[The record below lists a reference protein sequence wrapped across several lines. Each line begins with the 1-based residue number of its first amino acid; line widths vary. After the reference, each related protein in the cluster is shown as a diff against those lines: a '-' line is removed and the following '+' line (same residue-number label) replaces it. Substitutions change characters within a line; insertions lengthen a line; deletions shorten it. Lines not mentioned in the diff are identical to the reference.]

1 MNFASD
7 NQSGVSPAVLQGIVE
22 ASTGVAG
29 SYSNDQWTQAAVAQL
44 SAIFEKPVQAFFVA
58 TGTAS
63 NCLALS
69 ALVQPWHSILCHSQ
83 AHIAVDELSAPE
95 LFTGGARLVLMG
107 DDGDKLTAQCLSD
120 TLQSLPKDRPHN
132 QIPGALSIT
141 QCTESGLVY
150 SVEEVRALT
159 EVAHAAD
166 MRVHMDGARF
176 SNALATLNC
185 TPADITWKAG
195 VDVLCLGASKNGAL
209 ALEAVIFF
217 DEALAKD
224 FDLRRK
230 RAGHLVSKG
239 RLFGAQM
246 CAWLKDDHWL
256 TLARHANEIA
266 LALEQCLQPYPAIQI
281 AWPVQANELFAVIPV
296 ALFEHLKAQGVRLND
311 WLPNSVPQAL
321 DIKAD
326 HLAVRFVTSFESEL
340 AEVQQLQDVLAAYFA
355 S

>member
-1 MNFASD
+1 MNFGSD
-7 NQSGVSPAVLQGIVE
+7 NQSGVSPAVLKGIAE

-29 SYSNDQWTQAAVAQL
+29 SYSNDQWTQAGVAKL
-44 SAIFEKPVQAFFVA
+44 SEVFEKPVQAFFVA

-95 LFTGGARLVLMG
+95 LFTGGSRLVLMG
-107 DDGDKLTAQCLSD
+107 DDGGKLTAQLLSD
-120 TLQSLPKDRPHN
+120 TLKKLPSDRPHN
-132 QIPGALSIT
+132 QIPGALSLT

-159 EVAHAAD
+159 EVAHAAG

-176 SNALATLNC
+176 ANALATLKC
-185 TPADITWKAG
+185 TPAEITWKSG

-217 DEALAKD
+217 DETLAED

-239 RLFGAQM
+239 RLFGSQM
-246 CAWLKDDHWL
+246 CAWLNDNHWL
-256 TLARHANEIA
+256 ELAQTANDVALTLEHT
-266 LALEQCLQPYPAIQI
+266 LQKYPAIQM
-281 AWPVQANELFAVIPV
+281 AWPVQANELFAVVPME
-296 ALFEHLKAQGVRLND
+296 LFEHLKAQGVRLYD
-311 WLPNSVPQAL
+311 WYPNSLPKGMDVKSGYLP
-321 DIKAD
+321 
-326 HLAVRFVTSFESEL
+326 VRFVTSFTSEQ
-340 AEVQQLQDVLAAYFA
+340 AEVQGLDNVLNAYFK

>member
-1 MNFASD
+1 MNFGSD
-7 NQSGVSPAVLQGIVE
+7 NQSGVSAAVLQGIVE

-29 SYSNDQWTQAAVAQL
+29 SYSNDQWTQAAVAKL
-44 SAIFEKPVQAFFVA
+44 SEVFDKPVQAFFVA
-58 TGTAS
+58 TGTAA

-107 DDGDKLTAQCLSD
+107 DDGGKLTPSLLRD
-120 TLQSLPKDRPHN
+120 TLEKLPADRPHN
-132 QIPGALSIT
+132 QIPGALSLT

-150 SVEEVRALT
+150 SVDEVCTLT
-159 EVAHAAD
+159 GIAHAAG

-176 SNALATLNC
+176 ANALATLKC
-185 TPADITWKAG
+185 SPAEITWKAG

-209 ALEAVIFF
+209 ALETVIFF
-217 DEALAKD
+217 DETLAKD

-239 RLFGAQM
+239 RLFGSQM
-246 CAWLKDDHWL
+246 CAWLKDGYWL
-256 TLARHANEIA
+256 KLAAKANDA
-266 LALEQCLQPYPAIQI
+266 AQALEAVLQKYPVIQI
-281 AWPVQANELFAVIPV
+281 AWPVQANELFAVIPRP
-296 ALFEHLKAQGVRLND
+296 LFDHLKARGVWLSD
-311 WLPNSVPQAL
+311 WYPNSLPKGLEV
-321 DIKAD
+321 KSD
-326 HLAVRFVTSFESEL
+326 HLPVRFVTSFASEKT
-340 AEVQQLQDVLAAYFA
+340 EVRQLNDVLSEYFA

>member
-1 MNFASD
+1 MNFGSD

-29 SYSNDQWTQAAVAQL
+29 SYANDHWTQAANAKL
-44 SAIFEKPVQAFFVA
+44 SDIFEKPVQAFFVA

-69 ALVQPWHSILCHSQ
+69 ALVQPWHSILCHWQ

-107 DDGDKLTAQCLSD
+107 DDGGKLTAQLLSN
-120 TLQSLPKDRPHN
+120 TLQKLPADRPHN

-150 SVEEVRALT
+150 SVEEVGALAD
-159 EVAHAAD
+159 VAHAAS

-176 SNALATLNC
+176 SNALATLQC

-230 RAGHLVSKG
+230 RSGHLVSKG

-246 CAWLKDDHWL
+246 CAWLENDHWIE
-256 TLARHANEIA
+256 LARKSNDAA
-266 LALEQCLQPYPAIQI
+266 LALEHCLKQYPAIQM
-281 AWPVQANELFAVIPV
+281 AWPVQANELFAVIPL
-296 ALFEHLKAQGVRLND
+296 ALFEHLKKQGVRLNA
-311 WLPNSVPQAL
+311 WSASALPRVLKVA
-321 DIKAD
+321 AD
-326 HLAVRFVTSFESEL
+326 HLPVRLVTSFESQK
-340 AEVQQLQDVLAAYFA
+340 AEVRQLDEVLAAYFA